1 LCKADRDTKIV
12 FEFPN
17 LQGVIGRYIAL
28 RQGEEQIVA
37 NAIYEHYL
45 PDSLENPK
53 FPSDYPGI
61 IVGIADRIDTLIAFY
76 SIGFR
81 ISGSKDP
88 FGLKRTFAQLIL
100 LLHNF
105 RLPIN
110 LESIFRY
117 SYNLLKDKNYS
128 DKIEVTVPFSTIVRD
143 LKEFFFNRVED
154 NLKLEGYRY
163 DFIRSVLHVLFWKY
177 KQGIEILEFINDIF
191 NKDAETLRNVAL
203 LSKRLKNIIFN
214 DYFRNINIGSELD
227 SDSIFKYLYRKYN
240 NNIDIIDYPEN
251 LDFIKIDKQL
261 FDNNTEFE
269 LINFVGNSKELY
281 LNNISKAKYQEAFEF
296 IRNLVKY
303 VDNYF
308 TNVMIMVEDKEK
320 RLNRILTLYYVFLLT
335 LKFADFSQLSF
346 K

>member
-1 LCKADRDTKIV
+1 M
-12 FEFPN
+12 
-17 LQGVIGRYIAL
+17 
-28 RQGEEQIVA
+28 
-37 NAIYEHYL
+37 
-45 PDSLENPK
+45 
-53 FPSDYPGI
+53 
-61 IVGIADRIDTLIAFY
+61 
-76 SIGFR
+76 
-81 ISGSKDP
+81 
-88 FGLKRTFAQLIL
+88 
-100 LLHNF
+100 
-105 RLPIN
+105 
-110 LESIFRY
+110 
-117 SYNLLKDKNYS
+117 
-128 DKIEVTVPFSTIVRD
+128 
-143 LKEFFFNRVED
+143 
-154 NLKLEGYRY
+154 
-163 DFIRSVLHVLFWKY
+163 
-177 KQGIEILEFINDIF
+177 
-191 NKDAETLRNVAL
+191 ETLRNVAL

-269 LINFVGNSKELY
+269 LINFVENNEELY

-296 IRNLVKY
+296 IRNLAKY